1 MSSSITVAFNL
12 IFPNSIPNLR
22 QKLSSSKGVRK
33 HPGADIDQYVS
44 MNTNNLIHV
53 KSI

>member
-1 MSSSITVAFNL
+1 MPSSFTVAFNL

-22 QKLSSSKGVRK
+22 QKLSSSKSVRK
-33 HPGADIDQYVS
+33 QPGADGDQYVS
-44 MNTNNLIHV
+44 MNTNNSIHL